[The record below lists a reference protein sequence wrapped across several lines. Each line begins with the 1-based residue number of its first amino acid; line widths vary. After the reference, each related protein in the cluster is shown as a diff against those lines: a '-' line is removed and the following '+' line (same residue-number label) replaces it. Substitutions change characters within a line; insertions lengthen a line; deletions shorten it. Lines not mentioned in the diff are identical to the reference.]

1 MIKSIND
8 FNNIFFIGV
17 AGTGMSA
24 IAQYLK
30 GIGKDVSGSDRYF
43 HPNEPN
49 ETKEKLEAEG
59 IRCFLQ
65 DGEGITDKTDLI
77 VVSTAVEDTV
87 EEVIKAKQLNI
98 PIIKR
103 AELLAI
109 IARSKKTIAV
119 GGTSGKSTTSAMLF
133 DILQH
138 AGMQPSI
145 ISGAG
150 LTSIIKEGKIGNA
163 KVGSGDWL
171 VIEADESDGS
181 IVNYTPEV
189 GLLINIDKDH
199 KEIDTLIEIFEQFK
213 KNTSEFFVVNQ
224 SHTLAKKLSAN
235 HLHNFSVDISDDA
248 AYHATNFKQEG
259 FSISFEI
266 QKSGGQSL
274 ITDHSSF
281 ILHALGKHNMENA
294 LAAAT
299 IANLIG
305 VPLQTAAEALK
316 NYEGIYRRHQI
327 IGQKNNVWLIDDYA
341 HNPAKCAASIE
352 ACQPI
357 AKKVIAWFQPHG
369 YGPTKF
375 LRNDFVEEISKVL
388 RPQDEIWMSEIFYAG
403 GTTVKDISANDLI
416 IDLKGKGAQAFFVDN
431 RNDLVASLRPHFSDD
446 CVLLLMGAR
455 DPSLEQFAKLVWE
468 QL

>member
-1 MIKSIND
+1 MITSINN
-8 FNNIFFIGV
+8 FNNVFFIGV

-30 GIGKDVSGSDRYF
+30 GIGKEVSGSDRYF
-43 HPNEPN
+43 HPNQPN
-49 ETKEKLEAEG
+49 ETKEKLETEG

-65 DGEGITDKTDLI
+65 NGEGITNKTDLV

-103 AELLAI
+103 AELLAV

-133 DILQH
+133 DILQR

-189 GLLINIDKDH
+189 GLLLNIDKDH
-199 KEIDTLIEIFEQFK
+199 KEIDVLMDVFDQFK
-213 KNTSEFFVVNQ
+213 KNTTQFFVVNQ
-224 SHTLAKKLSAN
+224 SHALAKKLSAN
-235 HLHNFSVDISDDA
+235 PAHNFSVDANDDA
-248 AYHATNFKQEG
+248 AYHAADFKQDG

-266 QKSGGQSL
+266 NDVPFTLNSV
-274 ITDHSSF
+274 
-281 ILHALGKHNMENA
+281 GKHNMENA

-299 IANLIG
+299 VANLIG
-305 VPLQTAAEALK
+305 VPLSTAAEALK

-327 IGQKNNVWLIDDYA
+327 IGQKNNVWLLDDYA

-375 LRNDFVEEISKVL
+375 LRHDFVEEISRVL

-403 GTTVKDISANDLI
+403 GTAVKDISANDLI
-416 IDLKGKGAQAFFVDN
+416 NDLKAKAVNAFFVEN
-431 RNDLVASLRPHFSDD
+431 RNNLVENMRPHFTED

-455 DPSLEQFAKLVWE
+455 DPSLEQFAKQVWE
-468 QL
+468 KM

>member
-1 MIKSIND
+1 MITSIND
-8 FNNIFFIGV
+8 FKNVFFIGV

-30 GIGKDVSGSDRYF
+30 GIGKEVSGSDRYF

-65 DGEGITDKTDLI
+65 NGEGITSDTDLV

-103 AELLAI
+103 AELLAV

-138 AGMQPSI
+138 AGIQPSI

-163 KVGSGDWL
+163 KVGAGEWL

-189 GLLINIDKDH
+189 GLLLNIDKDH
-199 KEIDTLIEIFEQFK
+199 KEIDVLMDVFDQFK
-213 KNTSEFFVVNQ
+213 KNTTQFFVVNQ
-224 SHTLAKKLSAN
+224 SHALAKKLSAN
-235 HLHNFSVDISDDA
+235 PAHNFSVDVTDDA
-248 AYHATNFKQEG
+248 AYHATDFLQDG

-266 QKSGGQSL
+266 TNSGNSTHHSPFTIHSL
-274 ITDHSSF
+274 
-281 ILHALGKHNMENA
+281 GRHNMENA

-299 IANLIG
+299 VANLIG
-305 VPLQTAAEALK
+305 VPLSTAAEALK
-316 NYEGIYRRHQI
+316 TYDGIYRRHQI
-327 IGQKNNVWLIDDYA
+327 IGQRNNVWLIDDYA

-357 AKKVIAWFQPHG
+357 AEKVIAWFQPHG

-375 LRNDFVEEISKVL
+375 LRHDFVEEISRAL

-403 GTTVKDISANDLI
+403 GTAVKDISSNDLI
-416 IDLKGKGAQAFFVDN
+416 NDLKAKGVNAFFVED
-431 RNDLVASLRPHFSDD
+431 RNNLVENMRPHFTEN

-455 DPSLEQFAKLVWE
+455 DPSLEHFAKSVWE
-468 QL
+468 KL